1 MGSSFFCLS
10 SKFID
15 GRLELL
21 NSGKGFSD
29 AFEEEI
35 NMGEYAGSDKTY
47 HQWLFT
53 VKKGSGAI
61 INTVK
66 TKANPAM
73 KTVYKFDIAEN
84 GYSVATDEM
93 QPRVTASP
101 STERKEGKQ
110 REERRPITV
119 HFGQGTLLAETPGP
133 STPRH
138 STGIFTR
145 REVVTTDVSR
155 LGWGAVWNG
164 QDVQGQDK
172 GHAPYQSCLLAEDL
186 SQLSMS
192 TSLWNWGLSVYLS
205 NLTENDCSIRTVQA
219 YYVDRAK
226 SWRQSKQFFVC
237 DRAKSRGQALSK
249 QRLSKWVADTVSTTY
264 ELANLPPLEKLTAYS
279 TRGQGNIQCS
289 RVGYSLNPY

>member
-73 KTVYKFDIAEN
+73 KTVYKFPVVRYI
-84 GYSVATDEM
+84 
-93 QPRVTASP
+93 PLRPCAS
-101 STERKEGKQ
+101 
-110 REERRPITV
+110 RE
-119 HFGQGTLLAETPGP
+119 A
-133 STPRH
+133 S
-138 STGIFTR
+138 
-145 REVVTTDVSR
+145 
-155 LGWGAVWNG
+155 
-164 QDVQGQDK
+164 
-172 GHAPYQSCLLAEDL
+172 
-186 SQLSMS
+186 
-192 TSLWNWGLSVYLS
+192 GLSRSFPGIKQHNSADFVFS
-205 NLTENDCSIRTVQA
+205 PQAAIALTGVIYFS
-219 YYVDRAK
+219 
-226 SWRQSKQFFVC
+226 F
-237 DRAKSRGQALSK
+237 
-249 QRLSKWVADTVSTTY
+249 
-264 ELANLPPLEKLTAYS
+264 
-279 TRGQGNIQCS
+279 
-289 RVGYSLNPY
+289 